1 MSIASGYKKFKK
13 YILTSSGFQ
22 LVSHWTKANTL
33 EFDDGKTAQDKLG
46 AIDGISSSRESN
58 SDKIA
63 ASTALVSELNSD
75 LGGNRFGFTADG
87 QPGYKKAGADTVYP
101 FKSNISFG
109 PYQTF
114 QGEGNN
120 GKDGYGCIVASRSFT
135 AGYYMFYVTG
145 YYIREGNGIIDN
157 VVLCNGSTNILSSG
171 RLHSQN
177 GVCSNVILYQL
188 TSNAT
193 LTIKLYLSTARGV
206 GQGICNFQ
214 QIII

>member
-75 LGGNRFGFTADG
+75 LGGNRFGFTSDG

-157 VVLCNGSTNILSSG
+157 VVLCNGSTNILSRNIKHIEIG
-171 RLHSQN
+171 RAH
-177 GVCSNVILYQL
+177 V
-188 TSNAT
+188 
-193 LTIKLYLSTARGV
+193 
-206 GQGICNFQ
+206 
-214 QIII
+214 

>member
-75 LGGNRFGFTADG
+75 LGGYKFGKTTDG
-87 QPGYKKAGADTVYP
+87 KPGYIVPGGADTVLP
-101 FKSNISFG
+101 FSQGIKLVYNNSSYASSYTFG
-109 PYQTF
+109 EEGDYIVSSCVCKEGWNEKGDPVITLNVASIYANYQKTIYT
-114 QGEGNN
+114 GNN
-120 GKDGYGCIVASRSFT
+120 VETAVCFSYVHAKIGNTCTTTITGIDDTRHGY
-135 AGYYMFYVTG
+135 
-145 YYIREGNGIIDN
+145 
-157 VVLCNGSTNILSSG
+157 
-171 RLHSQN
+171 
-177 GVCSNVILYQL
+177 
-188 TSNAT
+188 
-193 LTIKLYLSTARGV
+193 LTILKV
-206 GQGICNFQ
+206 G
-214 QIII
+214 

>member
-75 LGGNRFGFTADG
+75 LGAVKVIPEGSGANVKYYA
-87 QPGYKKAGADTVYP
+87 QLGADAASKKLLGDMPSKLNYISAGISG
-101 FKSNISFG
+101 SNNVSVPAGDYYFMVSVWATGGAGNCSIISFPG
-109 PYQTF
+109 VFTLL
-114 QGEGNN
+114 GSAAIEENGNS
-120 GKDGYGCIVASRSFT
+120 KVF
-135 AGYYMFYVTG
+135 
-145 YYIREGNGIIDN
+145 
-157 VVLCNGSTNILSSG
+157 
-171 RLHSQN
+171 
-177 GVCSNVILYQL
+177 LYKIE
-188 TSNAT
+188 NAT
-193 LTIKLYLSTARGV
+193 ASSVSVYVNAPGSSHGVRFYSLTR
-206 GQGICNFQ
+206 
-214 QIII
+214 

>member
-75 LGGNRFGFTADG
+75 LGGFQFSVASDG
-87 QPGYKKAGADTVYP
+87 TPTYKPGGADTAYP
-101 FKSNISFG
+101 FNSGMQKIVSVSTYCKFIGYDKTVFVSIVFDISKCKLMI
-109 PYQTF
+109 T
-114 QGEGNN
+114 
-120 GKDGYGCIVASRSFT
+120 
-135 AGYYMFYVTG
+135 
-145 YYIREGNGIIDN
+145 
-157 VVLCNGSTNILSSG
+157 TNINNSWFQYLYALSSTTSLPG
-171 RLHSQN
+171 DSVLSPNKNYDLSNYNYLRLTFN
-177 GVCSNVILYQL
+177 LPTGNYDGSNS
-188 TSNAT
+188 TS
-193 LTIKLYLSTARGV
+193 LGTIQFK
-206 GQGICNFQ
+206 
-214 QIII
+214 

>member
-75 LGGNRFGFTADG
+75 LGGL
-87 QPGYKKAGADTVYP
+87 
-101 FKSNISFG
+101 SFFEDS
-109 PYQTF
+109 T
-114 QGEGNN
+114 
-120 GKDGYGCIVASRSFT
+120 GK
-135 AGYYMFYVTG
+135 
-145 YYIREGNGIIDN
+145 
-157 VVLCNGSTNILSSG
+157 
-171 RLHSQN
+171 
-177 GVCSNVILYQL
+177 
-188 TSNAT
+188 
-193 LTIKLYLSTARGV
+193 
-206 GQGICNFQ
+206 
-214 QIII
+214 

>member
-75 LGGNRFGFTADG
+75 LGGLSFFEDTTGKYVVGADSVPKKLG
-87 QPGYKKAGADTVYP
+87 SIPIKGHLKAGRTRGGAGLGEITYSSIP
-101 FKSNISFG
+101 KGSSIKISNLSLPYG
-109 PYQTF
+109 P
-114 QGEGNN
+114 NN
-120 GKDGYGCIVASRSFT
+120 NII
-135 AGYYMFYVTG
+135 FYVMVNGVSVLTTNG
-145 YYIREGNGIIDN
+145 SYTINTDNSTLIIYMYIYLSEEGNGGYGNCDFEI
-157 VVLCNGSTNILSSG
+157 
-171 RLHSQN
+171 
-177 GVCSNVILYQL
+177 VI
-188 TSNAT
+188 
-193 LTIKLYLSTARGV
+193 
-206 GQGICNFQ
+206 
-214 QIII
+214 

>member
-75 LGGNRFGFTADG
+75 LGGLLTPKILYDAAIKATGDFTLKTPVNNYSLIIFCGSMIVNNELSHFTALIPASMLLNINSAVNCLIIGDTRISSASN
-87 QPGYKKAGADTVYP
+87 QYSGYIKVFMKNA
-101 FKSNISFG
+101 
-109 PYQTF
+109 
-114 QGEGNN
+114 
-120 GKDGYGCIVASRSFT
+120 
-135 AGYYMFYVTG
+135 
-145 YYIREGNGIIDN
+145 
-157 VVLCNGSTNILSSG
+157 NILSIAEI
-171 RLHSQN
+171 N
-177 GVCSNVILYQL
+177 GKNSSSIQLYKILGL
-188 TSNAT
+188 
-193 LTIKLYLSTARGV
+193 
-206 GQGICNFQ
+206 
-214 QIII
+214 